1 MRLFVL
7 PARVDWES
15 YESQFVTLAI
25 DFSPKASIYGAT
37 GTFDGVSAF
46 RHTKRTAPAKRPTEI
61 FLSGT
66 LSYGGDSHLP
76 RTEIS
81 RQGGQEKAYRDGT
94 LCALSRVAK
103 ARNGYPRRR

>member
-15 YESQFVTLAI
+15 YESQFVTVAI
-25 DFSPKASIYGAT
+25 DFRLRRAFTGPPEHLTGNQHSAT
-37 GTFDGVSAF
+37 PRGL
-46 RHTKRTAPAKRPTEI
+46 PAKRPTEI

-66 LSYGGDSHLP
+66 LSYGGDSLLP